1 MLKLGH
7 ATFVLAITGAAAC
20 ASVTDSGDAR
30 MPRRILFIGNSLTD
44 ANNLPATVRALVDS
58 AGFPALTIGTELVDG
73 TNLADHWNGDG
84 PAAIDQGWD
93 IVVLQ
98 QGPTSTASGRAELR
112 LMAARFAKRIRAAGG
127 EPALL
132 MVWPSTSS
140 VDDYP
145 AVSRSYRL
153 AAEDVN
159 GFLYPAGEAWLE
171 TWRRNIAMPLYS
183 DGLHPSPYGT
193 YATALTIV
201 GVTYRRSVIGLPAT
215 LNAGGT
221 GIYINPVDARVIQQS
236 VDEAVRQHGRRPR

>member
-1 MLKLGH
+1 MLKLVRS
-7 ATFVLAITGAAAC
+7 ACVLATVSAVAC
-20 ASVTDSGDAR
+20 SSVTDGGDAR
-30 MPRRILFIGNSLTD
+30 IPRRILFIGNSLTD
-44 ANNLPATVRALVDS
+44 ANNLPAAVQALVDS
-58 AGFPALTIGTELVDG
+58 AGFPAVTIGTEIVDG
-73 TNLADHWNGDG
+73 TNLADHWNGGG
-84 PAAIDQGWD
+84 PAAVDQGWD

-98 QGPTSTASGRAELR
+98 QGPTSTSSGRAELR

-132 MVWPSTSS
+132 MVWPATAN
-140 VDDYP
+140 VNDYP

-171 TWRRNIAMPLYS
+171 TWRRNISMPLYA

-193 YATALTIV
+193 YAAALSIV

-215 LNAGGT
+215 LNAGGK
-221 GIYINPVDARVIQQS
+221 GIYVNPVDARVIQQA
-236 VDEAVRQHGRRPR
+236 VDQAVRQHGRRPR